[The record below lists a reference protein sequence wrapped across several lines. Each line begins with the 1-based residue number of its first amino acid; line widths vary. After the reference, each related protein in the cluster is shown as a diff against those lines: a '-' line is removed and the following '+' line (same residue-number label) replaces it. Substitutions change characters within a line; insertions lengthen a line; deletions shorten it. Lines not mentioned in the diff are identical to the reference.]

1 MDTVIPLDIL
11 TSVFGSGIGGDIEKS
26 LAGAV
31 GAVGGLFDGAL
42 DFIPV
47 MDFLPG
53 GGDIAGIYGRLPE
66 DELKAQYDQL
76 IAAQP
81 TARLEYMK
89 QYLDRRGADIARMHG
104 FSGDMGE
111 LAGPSSSFS
120 EQLRRIIF
128 GGLMLAGNQ
137 TAKAYINNGSLRDVE
152 GTILNKDDSLLPA
165 ELVEMKQRLENGEI
179 TRDEF
184 NDELSAGQFRWTH
197 DTGAGGM
204 FINLVMDIV
213 SDPLIW
219 ASFGIGGVA
228 KAGASGAVRTAML
241 RTTQAV
247 RKAGMEE
254 RMAAALSRTHRMAPE
269 DIIKSGSDEMLK
281 AKYEWAKQNAGT
293 AYQEGIASMGRT
305 QRTLYK
311 LDPIIKPAAKVANEV
326 DSLFGMFG
334 ATHVGRRLSAF
345 RGVKHVEGVSRAV
358 GVKRVQRTQNFFGPE
373 LFDDFTSWFGIAT
386 ANLSGKLSQKL
397 EVDSLLAHNRA
408 VDQAGARI
416 GGLMKDPDVTPTQAA
431 KSFVASSMEEGLPRE
446 AEQAFLQYMETFL
459 PHGEQTAAGVQ
470 AAMRQAKQALA
481 ADLAAAKGTDVRT
494 ALKHLD
500 GADRREL
507 AFLHF
512 VLYGRQVKMFNLAKL
527 EHVQSIKGHLD
538 NARRAGDDAEVARLT
553 DELAD
558 AERLTLVSENLL
570 TRSDAQTVLAAV
582 HSPGEAGVRAAKQA
596 VERFDQ
602 LDINWGGRAMDGEA
616 LRIELKQH
624 LEAMLAEE
632 GRLTS
637 VIDPSAVHPRIAG
650 SLDTRYRVGHAPT
663 DVWGIVRDADGTI
676 KSVNP
681 FVEAMSNVDSSL
693 SRNLSWYDRMKQGL
707 AGPMSGARLHAEAK
721 MRMRVVA
728 ATEFGMRK
736 QDADALFNAI
746 NRESIIRQKGA
757 RGFGAHELNEIAK
770 QASVTL
776 DPSLHVKYGDR
787 AILDLVLRA
796 YEGDLAM
803 LGTSSHLS
811 SRVKS
816 KFGRLPLGDN
826 LLGKIAEDFY
836 PKLRFSASPIFLA
849 MEWVE
854 GPFFAILRGVKPG
867 WRYGADDVRMN
878 SILRTIQPDY
888 AENGAGIGRAQ
899 LAYGDNIGAMKVSQ
913 ASMMTRTWNKLMPAK
928 FKRNPVRL
936 QGPRW
941 YNVYEMKKLLYVRQ
955 AGKDASRRWTAQMK
969 QEFPDALHQWEQ
981 AAGSTKPEKVF
992 MAFMEERGAFD
1003 PSARHALHMFDAAKP
1018 DSMGKERIRMG
1029 DVAQWQGHTTAA
1041 AMREAINNGSLTES
1055 QFMTRYT
1062 DVGMNE
1068 TYARRAWNIAS
1079 GFTEA
1084 EWDAAL
1090 VEALGKEA
1098 AEGAINFHK
1107 WIANAK
1113 GISIEEFLNDEY
1125 GQVAQVVNSSRLVP
1139 GVALKQ
1145 TVRASLEGINA
1156 TVHERGSK
1164 LHTAAKRRS
1173 SDYLPESTREV
1184 SPTVAAL
1191 DRVAEVKATLTDDSP
1206 AFSKTD
1212 EAFHARR
1219 QAVYEA
1225 SWETGTT
1232 GLKKTPAKKKGGGV
1246 FKQVEESNGST
1257 HLTFYD
1263 TDGTLSGNMT
1273 LNREGHVMIMEI
1285 LPSKQKAGL
1294 SGAMFDAFDKSLKGK
1309 LEEGLGY
1316 GTHSEAGKAAALKWL
1331 KNKQETMGAP
1341 GSRLTNEI
1349 DIAQRSVNNGGGRPP
1364 GLSKRRQG
1372 MLSERLKDRE
1382 KVYEDM
1388 FVTMRSAFGGN
1399 EQVMRDAAN
1408 WYDEMT
1414 TMFLGLAEK
1423 MPDSM
1428 VDALM
1433 RQWDESANTPTAR
1446 RAGGAP
1452 AKALADMTK
1461 EEKQVELAARL
1472 NIAFSGSQMNTSVL
1486 GGMQYVAKM
1495 LDEVF
1500 EDKDIARL
1508 RTEAEARLLK
1518 GDSKKA
1524 RATWEAIKK
1533 AGDDADA
1540 VAAIIKDTKNIHLV
1554 AEFMDEATTAA
1565 RKQEIIDG
1573 KVETRFGFKVVGRR
1587 MEDLLRDFGNM
1598 DPEKIAQKLSDFN
1611 DNLAGRTTRTS
1622 SPVSINGVPL
1632 QPAAMD
1638 IWMKRIYGFGDDAYL
1653 GYLTDD
1659 YMRVHKMDV
1668 GDPKARA
1675 KAEKAVRKEE
1685 NWGDGDLGKGDA
1697 PTEAEYEWMLERTNE
1712 FKDWLNK
1719 EGIEGPNGEWAAHE
1733 IQAMLWVGEQKRLQ
1747 YEGTPTAGVLT
1758 QTGAQLSPVN
1768 KTRTSPQLLEL
1779 VAEHGDEAAQIMDA
1793 VQRDINTPLMAAIA
1807 EATGVVNMR
1816 TLDGAGLGSTNV
1828 VFSGREASMRAAAH
1842 MAAALDEPVVR
1853 IGNGGS
1859 HHTVDVSFDPV
1870 MTGADTKPYIT
1881 PLSDYL
1887 AEHMPNHFTHM
1898 STALLDSNA
1907 MAVRSVT
1914 KKNIAGSKTNPLP
1927 FDQLPPDVMAAL
1939 EDGSWVKA
1947 FDPDAD
1953 PMPVKVDRGRVD
1965 FDVIT
1970 PEEGRTLVGDAE
1982 LVNQYRSDAIR
1993 AEERAFAHHAPESAT
2008 KSATRAALADG
2019 DTKPQRNAGG
2029 DVRAGFKPATNA
2041 EKAALYFVN
2050 NAVDATS
2057 GVHEAFHLF
2066 ARHIDGSAKR
2076 ELIDAYNRAHGLTG
2090 RQRKRSFSVVEEWVA
2105 AEFEA
2110 FAAGDIR
2117 PDATYAG
2124 TFKSF
2129 AEWGQKHPGIRRES
2143 VVAPVFDRVLEA
2155 WADTPG
2161 GFTSLDERRI
2171 WESARISL
2179 LRAEEEA
2186 HATAYYR
2193 RSPNFI
2199 GRSLNHPYL
2208 GMYPANYMW
2217 GKVLPE
2223 LTRFLLRKPF
2233 GVNAPLGGMM
2243 MYNHV
2248 HRAIAEQLA
2257 TDEDFNQYIEDHP
2270 DTIRFM
2276 TMMLPGN
2283 PVEMPVNLPVVAR
2296 RAMEHDAE
2304 NRARVH
2310 AGQEPEQFDLAGSV
2324 GDMVS
2329 YSVGYAN
2336 LAGRVGDMFG
2346 EWAGGDGP
2354 NAGRTAPRYEI
2365 TDDVL

>member
-311 LDPIIKPAAKVANEV
+311 LDPVIKPAAKVANEV

-408 VDQAGARI
+408 VDQAGNRI

-431 KSFVASSMEEGLPRE
+431 KSFVAGSMEEGLPRE

-470 AAMRQAKQALA
+470 AAMRQAKEALA

-637 VIDPSAVHPRIAG
+637 VIDPSAVNPRIAG

-878 SILRTIQPDY
+878 SILRTIQPAY

-969 QEFPDALHQWEQ
+969 REFPDALHQWEQ

-1062 DVGMNE
+1062 AVGMNE

-1098 AEGAINFHK
+1098 AEGAINFHR

-1125 GQVAQVVNSSRLVP
+1125 GQVAQTVARGRLVP

-1173 SDYLPESTREV
+1173 SEFLPNTEDLGD
-1184 SPTVAAL
+1184 PTN
-1191 DRVAEVKATLTDDSP
+1191 
-1206 AFSKTD
+1206 SKTLPGKI
-1212 EAFHARR
+1212 
-1219 QAVYEA
+1219 AV
-1225 SWETGTT
+1225 
-1232 GLKKTPAKKKGGGV
+1232 
-1246 FKQVEESNGST
+1246 
-1257 HLTFYD
+1257 
-1263 TDGTLSGNMT
+1263 
-1273 LNREGHVMIMEI
+1273 
-1285 LPSKQKAGL
+1285 
-1294 SGAMFDAFDKSLKGK
+1294 
-1309 LEEGLGY
+1309 
-1316 GTHSEAGKAAALKWL
+1316 
-1331 KNKQETMGAP
+1331 
-1341 GSRLTNEI
+1341 
-1349 DIAQRSVNNGGGRPP
+1349 AQRSNANGKGMPP
-1364 GLSKRRQG
+1364 SLPPELAGL
-1372 MLSERLKDRE
+1372 LSDDLATRE
-1382 KVYEDM
+1382 AVYQDM
-1388 FVTMRSAFGGN
+1388 FAQMRGTFGGDDAS
-1399 EQVMRDAAN
+1399 MRAAAN

-1414 TMFLGLAEK
+1414 TMFLGLVEK
-1423 MPDSM
+1423 MPDSAM
-1428 VDALM
+1428 DALM
-1433 RQWDESANTPTAR
+1433 RSWEEN
-1446 RAGGAP
+1446 AP
-1452 AKALADMTK
+1452 ASMRKGIKKMTK

-1472 NIAFSGSQMNTSVL
+1472 NIAFSGSQMNVSVL
-1486 GGMQYVAKM
+1486 EGMKKVAGM
-1495 LDEVF
+1495 LEEIV
-1500 EDKDIARL
+1500 
-1508 RTEAEARLLK
+1508 TEANRETIIRRISERRGITMEA
-1518 GDSKKA
+1518 A
-1524 RATWEAIKK
+1524 EA
-1533 AGDDADA
+1533 AY
-1540 VAAIIKDTKNIHLV
+1540 
-1554 AEFMDEATTAA
+1554 
-1565 RKQEIIDG
+1565 R
-1573 KVETRFGFKVVGRR
+1573 TRYGFEVVVGRL
-1587 MEDLLRDFGNM
+1587 ESVLKDFGKLS
-1598 DPEKIAQKLSDFN
+1598 PEKIAQKLSDFN

-1622 SPVSINGVPL
+1622 SPVAIDGVAL

-1638 IWMKRIYGFGDDAYL
+1638 IWMKRIFGHGDNAYL

-1659 YMRVHKMDV
+1659 YLRATGTTDRV
-1668 GDPKARA
+1668 A
-1675 KAEKAVRKEE
+1675 AEAAVRKHHG
-1685 NWGDGDLGKGDA
+1685 WADGDLGKPVA
-1697 PTEAEYEWMLERTNE
+1697 PQPNQYEWMLRRTNE

-1719 EGIEGPNGEWAAHE
+1719 EGIDGPNGEWSAHE
-1733 IQAMLWVGEQKRLQ
+1733 IQAMLWVGEQKRLL
-1747 YEGTPTAGVLT
+1747 YEGTPTFGTLT
-1758 QTGAQLSPVN
+1758 QTGSQISVDRL
-1768 KTRTSPQLLEL
+1768 TRHPGVVEL
-1779 VAEHGDEAAQIMDA
+1779 TKSFGDEAPHIINS
-1793 VQRDINTPLMAAIA
+1793 VQRDVNTALMGTIA
-1807 EATGVVNMR
+1807 EKTGVTVLR
-1816 TLDGAGLGSTNV
+1816 QLDGVGDGATNV
-1828 VFSGREASMRAAAH
+1828 VFAGREHARVAAAH
-1842 MAAALDEPVVR
+1842 LAASLDEPVVQ
-1853 IGNGGS
+1853 IGKGSS
-1859 HHTVDVSFDPV
+1859 HHALDISFDPV
-1870 MTGADTKPYIT
+1870 LTHADVQPYL
-1881 PLSDYL
+1881 PHLMNYL
-1887 AEHMPNHFTHM
+1887 EQYLPQQFTHA
-1898 STALLDSNA
+1898 SSALLDDNA
-1907 MAVRSVT
+1907 IAIRNVS
-1914 KKNIAGSKTNPLP
+1914 KKAIA
-1927 FDQLPPDVMAAL
+1927 DDYLPPNIIEAL
-1939 EDGSWVKA
+1939 ENGTWVHA
-1947 FDPDAD
+1947 FDPDAAAL
-1953 PMPVKVDRGRVD
+1953 PVHTGIGKVDFNR
-1965 FDVIT
+1965 IT
-1970 PEEGRTLVGDAE
+1970 PEEGRAIVGDDT
-1982 LVNQYRSDAIR
+1982 VVRGYRTDADAAIEGAYAR
-1993 AEERAFAHHAPESAT
+1993 YAPED
-2008 KSATRAALADG
+2008 AANREVRGQAAGTL
-2019 DTKPQRNAGG
+2019 PQREPGG
-2029 DVRAGFKPATNA
+2029 AVRAGFKPATNA

-2129 AEWGQKHPGIRRES
+2129 AEWGQKHPGIRRGS